1 MSNSALLASID
12 TAEHPSFAF
21 TKVNRD
27 RTSEQYALESVTVQG
42 VTEDGTP
49 VGMARIPVDEDGRA
63 VISKETFGDDAE
75 RAWLIANV
83 LEEEGWEYVEA

>member
-1 MSNSALLASID
+1 MSNSGLLASID
-12 TAEHPSFAF
+12 TAESPSFAF

-27 RTSEQYALESVTVQG
+27 RTSERYALDSVTVQG

-49 VGMARIPVDEDGRA
+49 VSMARIPVGDDRV
-63 VISKETFGDDAE
+63 VISEETFGDDAE

-83 LEEEGWEYVEA
+83 LEEEGWEYVEQ